1 MQVEGV
7 TYEIDWR
14 KFKRGTSL
22 FFPCLDPLR
31 AREQLLTVTNRL
43 QIKVLTKVV
52 LVDGI
57 RGLRVWRL

>member
-1 MQVEGV
+1 MQIEGV
-7 TYEIDWR
+7 TYEVDWR
-14 KFKRGTSL
+14 KFKRGKSL
-22 FFPCLDPLR
+22 FFPCLDAER
-31 AREQLLTVTNRL
+31 AREQLFTTTNRL